1 MSPKTLEA
9 LRGSI
14 RKWRLIVIGEG
25 VDRGAENCPLCA
37 LFDTEDADCIG
48 CPVYEKTGEH
58 GCGNTPYTKFADA
71 EDTDYYIFT
80 GGYLEPSFEHRVIGP
95 RSQQVA
101 IDEYNFL
108 VSLLPEGA
116 EP

>member
-25 VDRGAENCPLCA
+25 VDRGAE
-37 LFDTEDADCIG
+37 
-48 CPVYEKTGEH
+48 
-58 GCGNTPYTKFADA
+58 
-71 EDTDYYIFT
+71 
-80 GGYLEPSFEHRVIGP
+80 
-95 RSQQVA
+95 
-101 IDEYNFL
+101 
-108 VSLLPEGA
+108 VSLLPEGV